1 MNVLKDR
8 SNKNHSNEIRRS
20 QVPLY
25 KIGIFVYKLSLY
37 ILPWIVTWI
46 TEITYGT
53 DTVVVITFQGVVS
66 LIVQIAHFE
75 ITVAYT
81 DFGVFQVM
89 KDFIL
94 WSTLKDTT
102 MSSRDL

>member
-1 MNVLKDR
+1 MFEALIKIKPN
-8 SNKNHSNEIRRS
+8 
-20 QVPLY
+20 LY
-25 KIGIFVYKLSLY
+25 LI
-37 ILPWIVTWI
+37 PWIITRI

-53 DTVVVITFQGVVS
+53 DTVVVITFQGVIS
-66 LIVQIAHFE
+66 FIIQIPHFE

-81 DFGVFQVM
+81 DFGVFQIM